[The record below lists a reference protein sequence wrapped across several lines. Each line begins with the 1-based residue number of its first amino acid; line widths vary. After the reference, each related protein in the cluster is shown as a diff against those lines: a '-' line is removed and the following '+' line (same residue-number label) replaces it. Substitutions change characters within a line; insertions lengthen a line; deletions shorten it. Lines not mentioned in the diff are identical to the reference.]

1 MSKVFVL
8 DSEKRPL
15 DPIHSAQARQ
25 LLRNKKAAVYRRF
38 PFTLILKEARQDS
51 PVSALRLKIDPGAK
65 HTGIALVNDST
76 GEVVF
81 AAELKHRGFA
91 IRNALTSRRQL
102 RRSRRAR
109 KTRYRQ
115 PRFLNRTRPE
125 GWLRICPLENGAGFV
140 FVNSSVSFSCRRGYA
155 NGDAQGTESVTRSSK
170 REVPCAGSPRCGNF
184 GAAPFSS
191 PVGEATPTC
200 KTSLAPSLQSRI
212 ENIKT
217 WVEKLC
223 KFAPIKAISQELV
236 RFDMQLMRNSDI
248 QGKEYQQGTLAGY
261 ETREYLLEKWGR
273 QCAYCGVKDVP
284 FQIEHIH
291 PRAKGGS
298 NSITNL
304 TLSCEKCNTKKGT
317 KDIKDF
323 LKKAPS
329 KLEIILKQAKKPL
342 ADAAAVNTTRF
353 ALLRILKATGLPVET
368 GSGGL
373 TKFNR
378 SQQNLEKTH
387 WLDAACVGTS
397 TPILNIKGIKP
408 LLITANGHGT
418 RQMAGI
424 NKFGFPTRHRSN
436 KQIHYGFSTG
446 DIVKA
451 MVANGKKVGEYLG
464 RVLCR
469 ATGSFDI
476 ATSSGRV
483 AGISYKYC
491 SPIHKKDGYS
501 YAF

>member
-8 DSEKRPL
+8 DTKKRPL
-15 DPIHSAQARQ
+15 DPINPAQARQ
-25 LLRNKKAAVYRRF
+25 LLRNKKAAIFRQF
-38 PFTLILKEARQDS
+38 PFTIILKKSCPDS
-51 PVSALRLKIDPGAK
+51 PVSSLRLKIDPGAK
-65 HTGIALVNDST
+65 FTGMALINDST

-91 IRNALTSRRQL
+91 IRDALTSRSQL

-125 GWLRICPLENGAGFV
+125 RW
-140 FVNSSVSFSCRRGYA
+140 
-155 NGDAQGTESVTRSSK
+155 
-170 REVPCAGSPRCGNF
+170 
-184 GAAPFSS
+184 
-191 PVGEATPTC
+191 
-200 KTSLAPSLQSRI
+200 LAPSLQSRV

-217 WVEKLC
+217 WVERLRKL
-223 KFAPIKAISQELV
+223 APIEDISQELV
-236 RFDMQLMRNSDI
+236 RFDMQLMANPDI

-261 ETREYLLEKWGR
+261 ESREYLLEKWGR

-284 FQIEHIH
+284 FQVEHIH

-323 LKKAPS
+323 LKKDPL
-329 KLEIILKQAKKPL
+329 KLEKILKQAKRPL
-342 ADAAAVNTTRF
+342 ADAAAVNTTRL
-353 ALLRILKATGLPVET
+353 ALLFVVKATGLPVET

-387 WLDAACVGTS
+387 WIDAACVGQS
-397 TPILNIKGIKP
+397 TPILNIKGVKP

-418 RQMAGI
+418 RQSCRTD
-424 NKFGFPTRHRSN
+424 KYGFPSRYVPRFKFVN
-436 KQIHYGFSTG
+436 GFQTG

-451 MVANGKKVGEYLG
+451 VVTKGKKIGAY
-464 RVLCR
+464 
-469 ATGSFDI
+469 I
-476 ATSSGRV
+476 GRV
-483 AGISYKYC
+483 AVRTSGSFNISTISGLIQGISYKC
-491 SPIHKKDGYS
+491 CKSIHKKDGYEYGKS
-501 YAF
+501 KIC